1 MTQNSGPQIY
11 LMCGRTA
18 ETPVGLQ
25 PRSRANLE
33 GKTMVKIAIVD
44 DEKKTLEWECDCIG
58 KVVYEKGEAEIF
70 PYSSAEE
77 VAGKISQGEEYDVVI
92 TDIEF
97 AGGGTGFF
105 CGFFQYVL
113 SKGIR
118 DF

>member
-11 LMCGRTA
+11 LMCGQSA
-18 ETPVGLQ
+18 EIPAGLQ
-25 PRSRANLE
+25 PRSQADLE